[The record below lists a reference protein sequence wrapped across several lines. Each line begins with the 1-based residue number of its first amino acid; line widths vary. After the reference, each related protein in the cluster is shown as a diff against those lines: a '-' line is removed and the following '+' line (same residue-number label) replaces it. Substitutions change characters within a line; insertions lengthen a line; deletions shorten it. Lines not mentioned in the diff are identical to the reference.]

1 MRKTF
6 TVGISGGS
14 GSGKTYFLNKMA
26 THFDRLEICSISMDH
41 YYKPREVQSIDENGV
56 KNFDLP
62 EAIDHKSFVT
72 DIRRLKN
79 GETLTKIEYTFNN
92 PKSIPGSLTFRPA
105 PLLLIEGLFVQYFE
119 EVNSELDLRVFI
131 ESHNHLKLE
140 RRIRRDREERGYDLN
155 DVLYRYER
163 HTLPVYEQ
171 LIAPLQAKADFLIH
185 NNHDFDPSIN
195 ILAGY
200 LKLKIGSLGN

>member
-155 DVLYRYER
+155 DPEFTLFSNVNFPVLGSTATNIPCRYGVCVQSME
-163 HTLPVYEQ
+163 
-171 LIAPLQAKADFLIH
+171 
-185 NNHDFDPSIN
+185 S
-195 ILAGY
+195 G
-200 LKLKIGSLGN
+200 GSFSASS